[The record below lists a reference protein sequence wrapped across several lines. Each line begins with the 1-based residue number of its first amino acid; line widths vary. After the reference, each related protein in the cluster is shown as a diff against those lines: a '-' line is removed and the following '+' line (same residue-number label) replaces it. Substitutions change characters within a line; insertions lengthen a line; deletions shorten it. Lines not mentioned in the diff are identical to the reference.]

1 MSSTG
6 DKAYLSDMLDCAQQV
21 AEFIDGYDEAK
32 YLADRK
38 TQVAVA
44 HMLQTIGEAAIKVSD
59 PLQLAHPAIDWF
71 KIKGLRHRIVH
82 DYRRINDAT
91 IYRIAREY
99 VPPLVE
105 QLKKILA
112 GGVE

>member
-1 MSSTG
+1 MSDTG

-21 AEFIDGYDEAK
+21 AEFIQGYDEAK

-38 TQVAVA
+38 TQAA
-44 HMLQTIGEAAIKVSD
+44 IEHMLQTIGEAAIKVSD
-59 PLQLAHPAIDWF
+59 RIVLGYPEIDWF

-91 IYRIAREY
+91 IFHIATDY
-99 VPPLVE
+99 IPPLVAK
-105 QLKKILA
+105 LKKILA
-112 GGVE
+112 SGVE